1 MKILKI
7 EFQNINSLK
16 GNHEIDFTEAP
27 FTASSLFAITGP
39 TGSGKS
45 TLLDVIALALFNQ
58 VPRLGKI
65 SKNEI
70 IAKGALLTR
79 NQKEASARIRYSCK
93 SGIYESFWRISTNSR
108 GNLRD
113 YEMELFDTATGKAFD
128 LKRSEVPA
136 KNEQLIG
143 LNYNQFIKSVLLAQG
158 EFAQFLKAKK
168 DERGEMLEKIT
179 GTGIY
184 RLLGQRTFEKFREV
198 NQDIQ
203 QQQTKIEIIRPKLLE
218 EEKQKELVQGLT
230 EKETACKPLEE
241 NISSLEKDL
250 NLKESIAK
258 LEKEIQHLKQEKA
271 QAEKSLEGF
280 EQEHGGPLRQHEKLR
295 DVSEDLRSWNRLR
308 EELLELREELREKK
322 ASETRNLEEIERCLK
337 TTGNFT
343 RSEVSA
349 ENIAEKLEA
358 FGKKISNLQESR
370 REKLSSYENLK
381 KQLKVTLSG
390 ADLQLP
396 QADAGESLRWLE
408 TRREASKK
416 DIREIHALLGHLD
429 LENTDRQKQVLRTN
443 LETARKAQER
453 SLQINNL
460 SQELDRLKTEQ
471 EKIDAKKSPLPGELE
486 VVKNK
491 VSFLSER
498 LQRLQAEKENQMLR
512 ANLEQH
518 RASLRAGE
526 PCPLCGALEH
536 PYSEDIP
543 AMDDS
548 LEKELQETENERN
561 RQNHQ
566 LSTLTT
572 SLRHLEDRLG
582 EIKKEKELRENR
594 LKTEKKEF
602 LDRYAH
608 LQQEGQ
614 QASWGDICKDHERQ
628 VQQIENAERQQRILV
643 AVESAIPLHQELS
656 QVLTQGREL
665 KTELDGLYQGKDIH
679 RDCRKL
685 QDDWISFSQ
694 EQSSLQNQQKDL
706 SRKMELRQ
714 KKLDDLEHL
723 LKETIREQEFSDIPT
738 AWKAL
743 LPEPEYHRLHTER
756 EKLREKIT
764 ARKTSMVLLE
774 SQLKE
779 LQKQQSGKTHEDLL
793 LQLDQKRTQLK
804 SLREACEELRRTLK
818 NDHELHQELQALREQ
833 IKEKEN
839 NIRRWRLLNELIGD
853 ARGKKFNDFAQD
865 LSLSQLLLL
874 ANVRLRDLSDR
885 YKIDKPVQEEDDGL
899 VAIDEH
905 MGGQR
910 RSVKT
915 LSGGET
921 FILSLAMALA
931 LSDLASRNVEIN
943 SLFIDE
949 GFGTLDHE
957 TLDQTLDTL
966 EKLQAQSS
974 KTIGIISHVDSLKE
988 RIATQI
994 QLERNGQG
1002 YSQLQIKG

>member
-7 EFQNINSLK
+7 EFRNINSLK
-16 GNHEIDFTEAP
+16 GNHEIDFTQAP

-45 TLLDVIALALFNQ
+45 TLLDVISLALFNQ

-93 SGIYESFWRISTNSR
+93 SGIYESFWGISTNSR

-136 KNEQLIG
+136 KNEELIG

-184 RLLGQRTFEKFREV
+184 RLLGQRSFEKFREV

-203 QQQTKIEIIRPKLLE
+203 QQQTKIGIIRPKLLE
-218 EEKQKELVQGLT
+218 EEKHKELAQALSQ
-230 EKETACKPLEE
+230 KETACKPLEE
-241 NISSLEKDL
+241 SISRLEKDL
-250 NLKESIAK
+250 DLKASIGK
-258 LEKEIQHLKQEKA
+258 LEKEVQHLKAEKA
-271 QAEKSLEGF
+271 QAEKGLQIF
-280 EQEHGGPLRQHEKLR
+280 EQEHGRPLRQHEKLR
-295 DVSEDLRSWNRLR
+295 NVSEDLRSRNRLG
-308 EELLELREELREKK
+308 EELLELREEIKAKKTREIQN
-322 ASETRNLEEIERCLK
+322 SEEIERCLK
-337 TTGNFT
+337 ATGEFT
-343 RSEVSA
+343 GSRISA
-349 ENIAEKLEA
+349 GNIAEELEA
-358 FGKKISNLQESR
+358 FSKKVSGLQESR
-370 REKLSSYENLK
+370 REKLNSYDSLQQ
-381 KQLKVTLSG
+381 QLTVTLSG
-390 ADLQLP
+390 ADLQLTES
-396 QADAGESLRWLE
+396 DAQDSLLWLKA
-408 TRREASKK
+408 RRDASQKK
-416 DIREIHALLGHLD
+416 IREIHKLLRHLD
-429 LENTDRQKQVLRTN
+429 LEHTDRQKQSLRTN
-443 LETARKAQER
+443 LETAREAQQR
-453 SLQINNL
+453 SLGISTL
-460 SQELDRLKTEQ
+460 SQEIDRFASEQ
-471 EKIDAKKSPLPGELE
+471 EKIQAKIEPLPRAIEMAR
-486 VVKNK
+486 NQ
-491 VSFLSER
+491 VSLLSER
-498 LQRLQAEKENQMLR
+498 GQKLQFEKENQMLR
-512 ANLEQH
+512 ASLEHQRANLRQ
-518 RASLRAGE
+518 GE

-536 PYSEDIP
+536 PYSEDLPQKDVAIEK
-543 AMDDS
+543 A
-548 LEKELQETENERN
+548 LRETEKERN
-561 RQNHQ
+561 TQSHQ
-566 LSTLTT
+566 LSTLST
-572 SLRHLEDRLG
+572 SLGHLEDRLG
-582 EIKKEKELRENR
+582 EIRKEKDLRETRLKKER
-594 LKTEKKEF
+594 KTF
-602 LDRYAH
+602 LERYAH
-608 LQQEGQ
+608 LQDDGQ
-614 QASWGDICKDHERQ
+614 NRSWGDICKDYED
-628 VQQIENAERQQRILV
+628 QIEQVENCEKQQRILT
-643 AVESAIPLHQELS
+643 AVESAIPLQRQLD

-665 KTELDGLYQGKDIH
+665 KKELDGLYQGNNIH

-694 EQSSLQNQQKDL
+694 EQTNLQSQQKEL
-706 SRKMELRQ
+706 SAKINLRQ
-714 KKLDDLEHL
+714 QKLEDLEEP
-723 LKETIREQEFSDIPT
+723 LKKTIAQQGFPDMT
-738 AWKAL
+738 AAWKAL

-756 EKLREKIT
+756 EKLRKRMT
-764 ARKTSMVLLE
+764 THQNSLDLLG

-779 LQKQQSGKTHEDLL
+779 LHKQQSGKTRDELL
-793 LQLDQKRTQLK
+793 AGLDQKKNRLK
-804 SLREACEELRRTLK
+804 ELRGACEELRRTLK
-818 NDHELHQELQALREQ
+818 NDHDLHKELQVLREE
-833 IKEKEN
+833 ISHKEK

-885 YKIDKPVQEEDDGL
+885 YKIDKPIKEEDDGL